1 MQKVLHNIFYC
12 HMINIKN
19 LDLNIIKIDENSYN
33 NIFIIIYIG
42 YSIVKDLSYAKSNT
56 ADQLYPIIN

>member
-12 HMINIKN
+12 HDQYEKSWSKHNQDRWKF
-19 LDLNIIKIDENSYN
+19 KQQY
-33 NIFIIIYIG
+33 FYYYIG
-42 YSIVKDLSYAKSNT
+42 YTMVKDLSYAKSNT

>member
-19 LDLNIIKIDENSYN
+19 LDPNIIKIDENSYN
-33 NIFIIIYIG
+33 IFIIIYTG
-42 YSIVKDLSYAKSNT
+42 YTIVKDLSYAKSNT